1 MCVEH
6 GLSPRPIRAT
16 PWPLVAE
23 YAPRTSSPILAGLQG
38 CCPRCGKGKLFA
50 GFLKLA
56 PYCSRCGLDF
66 SFADAAD
73 APAFFTMFI
82 SGFIV
87 AGAAL
92 AVEFLYEPPYWV
104 HAVLWG
110 PLILITGLAPLRAL
124 KGLMIALQYHH
135 KAGEGRSTH
144 GI

>member
-1 MCVEH
+1 M
-6 GLSPRPIRAT
+6 
-16 PWPLVAE
+16 AE
-23 YAPRTSSPILAGLQG
+23 YVPRTSSPILAGLQG

-87 AGAAL
+87 AGSAL
-92 AVEFLYEPPYWV
+92 VVEMLYSPPYWV

-110 PLILITGLAPLRAL
+110 PLILITGLAPLRPL

>member
-1 MCVEH
+1 M
-6 GLSPRPIRAT
+6 
-16 PWPLVAE
+16 AE
-23 YAPRTSSPILAGLQG
+23 PEPRTPSPILAGLKG
-38 CCPRCGKGKLFA
+38 YCPRSGKGKLFA

-56 PYCSRCGLDF
+56 PQCSRCGLDF

-92 AVEFLYEPPYWV
+92 VVEFLYSPSYWV
-104 HAVLWG
+104 HAALWG
-110 PLILITGLAPLRAL
+110 PLILITGLAPLRPL

-135 KAGEGRSTH
+135 RAGEGHPTR
-144 GI
+144 

>member
-1 MCVEH
+1 M
-6 GLSPRPIRAT
+6 
-16 PWPLVAE
+16 AE
-23 YAPRTSSPILAGLQG
+23 YVLGTSSPILAGLQG

-110 PLILITGLAPLRAL
+110 PLILITGLAPLRPL

-144 GI
+144 GKDRR